1 MIKDKPI
8 LRSIIWTLIILCF
21 PVVSA
26 VISLKLELN
35 NIRTMFV
42 QGCFMFS
49 SLIIPIIY
57 VQKYKI
63 SFKQI
68 GLINIEDGST
78 KKVLFFLPAVI
89 SVIPLLLVGINL
101 ISIKY
106 IIILSFFTLAI
117 GISEEVYF
125 RGVILKLLVEKYP
138 IKKAIIISALVFGAG
153 HIASILAGG
162 DILTVLLQMINA
174 FVFGIITAE
183 IVIITKSI
191 IPTIIW
197 HFVFNF
203 VNYITLAN
211 GINEIIVTG
220 IQVII
225 MIIYAYNLWS
235 KISLKNKVIENA
247 SNYML

>member
-1 MIKDKPI
+1 MIKAKPI
-8 LRSIIWTLIILCF
+8 LKSIIWTLIILCF

-35 NIRTMFV
+35 NTQTMFL

-57 VQKYKI
+57 LRKYKI
-63 SFKQI
+63 SFKEI
-68 GLINIEDGST
+68 GLTNMENRSA
-78 KKVLFFLPAVI
+78 KKVLFFLPPII
-89 SVIPLLLVGINL
+89 SVVPFLLVGINL
-101 ISIKY
+101 NSIKY
-106 IIILSFFTLAI
+106 IMTLLFFTLAI

-125 RGVILKLLVEKYP
+125 RGVILNLLVKKYP
-138 IKKAIIISALVFGAG
+138 IKKSIVISALIFGAG
-153 HIASILAGG
+153 HIASILAGTS
-162 DILTVLLQMINA
+162 ILTVLLQMINA

-183 IVIITKSI
+183 IVTITKSI

-211 GINEIIVTG
+211 GINEIIATG
-220 IQVII
+220 FQVII
-225 MIIYAYNLWS
+225 MIIYAYNLWG
-235 KISLKNKVIENA
+235 KISLKNSSI
-247 SNYML
+247 

>member
-8 LRSIIWTLIILCF
+8 LKSIIWTLVILCF
-21 PVVSA
+21 PVASA
-26 VISLKLELN
+26 VISLKLKLN
-35 NIRTMFV
+35 NIQTMFV

-57 VQKYKI
+57 VRKYKI
-63 SFKQI
+63 RFKEI
-68 GLINIEDGST
+68 GLINIENGST

-89 SVIPLLLVGINL
+89 SAIPFLLVGINL
-101 ISIKY
+101 NSIKY
-106 IIILSFFTLAI
+106 IITLLFFTLTI
-117 GISEEVYF
+117 GIPEEVYF

-138 IKKAIIISALVFGAG
+138 IKKAILISALVFGTG

-162 DILTVLLQMINA
+162 SILIVLLQMINA

-183 IVIITKSI
+183 IVTITKSI

-211 GINEIIVTG
+211 GINEIVVTG
-220 IQVII
+220 LQVII
-225 MIIYAYNLWS
+225 MVIYAYNLWS
-235 KISLKNKVIENA
+235 KIPLKNKPIVNL
-247 SNYML
+247 SNYKL